1 MKRISNIEEIGQL
14 LRLKRE
20 EQGLNQKEFA
30 EAAGGV
36 GNRIVSEVERGK
48 PTAQVDKVLKLL
60 KYAGLSIYV
69 GDE

>member
-1 MKRISNIEEIGQL
+1 MKKIYDIEEIGQL
-14 LRLKRE
+14 LRQKRE

-30 EAAGGV
+30 EAAGV

-48 PTAQVDKVLKLL
+48 PTAQIDKVLKLL

>member
-1 MKRISNIEEIGQL
+1 MRKISDIEEIGQL

-30 EAAGGV
+30 EAAGV

-48 PTAQVDKVLKLL
+48 PTAQIGKVIKLL

>member
-1 MKRISNIEEIGQL
+1 MKKISDIEEIGQL
-14 LRLKRE
+14 LRQKRE

-30 EAAGGV
+30 EAAGV

-48 PTAQVDKVLKLL
+48 PTAQIDKVLKLL
-60 KYAGLSIYV
+60 KYAGLTVYI

>member
-30 EAAGGV
+30 EAAGV

>member
-1 MKRISNIEEIGQL
+1 MKKITEIEEIGQL
-14 LRLKRE
+14 IRQKRE

-30 EAAGGV
+30 EAAGV

-48 PTAQVDKVLKLL
+48 PTAQIEKVLKLL
-60 KYAGLSIYV
+60 KYAGLSVYL

>member
-1 MKRISNIEEIGQL
+1 MKKITEIEEIGQL
-14 LRLKRE
+14 IRLKRE

-30 EAAGGV
+30 EAAGV

-48 PTAQVDKVLKLL
+48 PTAEIGKVLKLL
-60 KYAGLSIYV
+60 KYAGLSVYL

>member
-1 MKRISNIEEIGQL
+1 MKRISDIVEIGQL
-14 LRLKRE
+14 LRQKRE

-30 EAAGGV
+30 EAAGV

-48 PTAQVDKVLKLL
+48 PTAQIDKVLKLL
-60 KYAGLSIYV
+60 KYAGLTVYI

>member
-1 MKRISNIEEIGQL
+1 MKKISDTEEIGQL
-14 LRLKRE
+14 LRQKRE

-30 EAAGGV
+30 EAAGV

-48 PTAQVDKVLKLL
+48 PTAQIDKVLKLL
-60 KYAGLSIYV
+60 KYAGLSVYI